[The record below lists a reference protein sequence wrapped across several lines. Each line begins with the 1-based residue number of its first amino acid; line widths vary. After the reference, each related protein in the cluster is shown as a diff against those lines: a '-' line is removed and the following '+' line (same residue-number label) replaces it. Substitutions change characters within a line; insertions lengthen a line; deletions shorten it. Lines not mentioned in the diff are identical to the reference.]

1 MKYEFFVIK
10 PRTSTKAEEVN
21 PGIEVTQIKC
31 FVMCHATS
39 KHNLQVILA
48 RGGWVET
55 HPRHSQVVPPGI
67 VHVSRSIA
75 RGFFSLPREWYR
87 QLLMKENHDRVSAL
101 RATSSFQKVENYF
114 LLFYAV
120 PRWQTLILSKT
131 QTLGRRGAGS
141 CPLLKSWVKLFYL
154 HINLDHSSTS

>member
-10 PRTSTKAEEVN
+10 PRTSTKAEEVS

-55 HPRHSQVVPPGI
+55 HPRRSQVVPPSI

-87 QLLMKENHDRVSAL
+87 QLLMKENNDRVSAL

-120 PRWQTLILSKT
+120 PRWQTLILSRT
-131 QTLGRRGAGS
+131 QTLGRRGGGS